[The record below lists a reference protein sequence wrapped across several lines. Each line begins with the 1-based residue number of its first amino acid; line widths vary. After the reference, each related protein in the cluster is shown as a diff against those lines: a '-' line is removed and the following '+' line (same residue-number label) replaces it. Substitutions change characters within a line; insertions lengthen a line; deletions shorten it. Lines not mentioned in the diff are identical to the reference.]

1 MTVHS
6 FYRATTRHPKTMVL
20 VFVLLAAVCALC
32 KPLIAVNY
40 DMNDYLPPDTA
51 STLALD
57 AMDAEYDGGVPN
69 ARVMVKNVSV
79 PEALAYKEKLEAI
92 DGVTGVTWLDDA
104 ANVQQ
109 PLETLDQDTVS
120 SYYQDGAALFS
131 VTIAEDKRITAVDA
145 IRALIGDDN
154 AMSGSAVSTA
164 IATTSTVSQIQII
177 SVAAVA
183 FVLFILMLTTTS
195 WLEPLVV
202 LGSLGVAILINSGSN
217 LIFGEISFVSN
228 AAGSILQLAVSLDY
242 SIFLLHR
249 FEECRR
255 EMPEPHEAMVEAL
268 CKSTMSI
275 LSSGL
280 TTVIGF
286 LALCLMQ
293 FQIGPDM
300 GLVLGKGVAISLL
313 TVFLF
318 SPSLILL
325 CHTLLERTRHRSFM
339 PSFRGLGRC
348 VTHLMIPMLLI
359 LLVLT
364 VPAYLGSERNSYY
377 YGSSHIFGP
386 ETQLGA
392 DIQAIE
398 DVFGKSDTYVLMVPR
413 SNAARE
419 KTLSSE
425 LKTLPQISSILSY
438 VDNAGSV
445 IPTEYVEKDTLS
457 KLISD
462 HYSRLVLSV
471 KADLEGD
478 AAFEL
483 VSRVREIAESY
494 YPDQWLLAGE
504 GVSTCDMKE
513 TVTSDMT
520 KVNLIA
526 IAAVF
531 IVLLFSFKS
540 LSLPVILVLAIEAG
554 IWINTAIPYFTNQSV
569 FYISYLIITSIQLG
583 ATVDYAILFTDRY
596 TEFRRSLQKKE
607 AIVQTIS
614 SVTVSIFTSGLTLTV
629 VGFLMGYI
637 STHGLL
643 SQLGFFLGRGALLSM
658 GIVLFALP
666 GMLYLLDGLIERTT
680 KGVAFV
686 RKGE

>member
-1 MTVHS
+1 MHS
-6 FYRATTRHPKTMVL
+6 FYRATTRRPKFV
-20 VFVLLAAVCALC
+20 VFIFLILAAGCAVLQ
-32 KPLIAVNY
+32 PLIAVNY

-57 AMDAEYDGGVPN
+57 AMDAEFDGGVPN
-69 ARVMVKNVSV
+69 ARVMVQDVTV
-79 PEALAYKEKLEAI
+79 PEALSYKAALEAI
-92 DGVTGVTWLDDA
+92 DGVTSVTWLDDA
-104 ANVQQ
+104 ANVDQ

-120 SYYQDGAALFS
+120 SYYQGGAALFS
-131 VTIAEDKRITAVDA
+131 VTIAEDKRIQAVDA

-164 IATTSTVSQIQII
+164 VATTSTVSQIQII

-183 FVLFILMLTTTS
+183 FVLLILVLTTTS

-249 FEECRR
+249 FEECRKDAPNPR
-255 EMPEPHEAMVEAL
+255 EAMVEAL

-300 GLVLGKGVAISLL
+300 GLVLGKGVAVSLI

-325 CHTLLERTRHRSFM
+325 CHNLLERTRHRSFM
-339 PSFRGLGRC
+339 PSFRGLGKC
-348 VTHLMIPMLLI
+348 VTRMMFPVLLALLI
-359 LLVLT
+359 LVA
-364 VPAYLGSERNSYY
+364 PAYLGSNQNSYY
-377 YGSSHIFGP
+377 YGSSHIFGAN
-386 ETQLGA
+386 TQLGA

-413 SNAARE
+413 GNAARE
-419 KTLSSE
+419 KELSAA
-425 LKTLPQISSILSY
+425 LKELPQVSGILSY

-457 KLISD
+457 KLISE

-478 AAFEL
+478 ATFNL
-483 VSRVREIAESY
+483 VGRVCEIAESY
-494 YPDQWLLAGE
+494 YPNEWLLAGE
-504 GVSTCDMKE
+504 GVSTCDMKS

-540 LSLPVILVLAIEAG
+540 LSLPVVLVLAIEAG
-554 IWINTAIPYFTNQSV
+554 IWINTAIPYFTNQSI
-569 FYISYLIITSIQLG
+569 FYISYLIISSIQLG

-596 TEFRRSLQKKE
+596 TEFRRSLNKKE
-607 AIVQTIS
+607 AVVQTVS
-614 SVTVSIFTSGLTLTV
+614 SVTVSILTSGLTLTV

-658 GIVLFALP
+658 VIVLFALP
-666 GMLYLLDGLIERTT
+666 GMLVLLDGLIERTT
-680 KGVAFV
+680 KGAAFAK
-686 RKGE
+686 KGESK

>member
-6 FYRATTRHPKTMVL
+6 FYRTTTRHPKTMVL
-20 VFVLLAAVCALC
+20 LFALLAAACALC

-92 DGVTGVTWLDDA
+92 DGVIGVTWLDDA

-154 AMSGSAVSTA
+154 AMSGSTVSTA

-255 EMPEPHEAMVEAL
+255 ETPEPREAMVEAL

-275 LSSGL
+275 LPSGL

-348 VTHLMIPMLLI
+348 VTHLMISVLLI

-413 SNAARE
+413 GNAARE
-419 KTLSSE
+419 KALSSE
-425 LKTLPQISSILSY
+425 LKTLPQVSSILSY

-513 TVTSDMT
+513 TVTSDMA

-614 SVTVSIFTSGLTLTV
+614 SVTLSIFTSGLTLTV

-658 GIVLFALP
+658 GIVLFVLP

-680 KGVAFV
+680 KGAAFI

>member
-1 MTVHS
+1 MQH
-6 FYRATTRHPKTMVL
+6 FYRATTRHPKTMVAL
-20 VFVLLAAVCALC
+20 FVLLAAFCALC
-32 KPLIAVNY
+32 QPLIAVNY
-40 DMNDYLPPDTA
+40 DMNDYLPPETA
-51 STLALD
+51 STVALD

-69 ARVMVKNVSV
+69 ARVMARNVTI
-79 PEALAYKEKLEAI
+79 PEAMAYKQALEKI
-92 DGVTGVTWLDDA
+92 DGVTSVVWLDDA
-104 ANVQQ
+104 ASVEQ

-120 SYYQDGAALFS
+120 GYYQDGAALFS
-131 VTIAEDKRITAVDA
+131 VTIAEDKRIEAVDA
-145 IRALIGDDN
+145 IRKLIGDDN

-164 IATTSTVSQIQII
+164 VATTSTVSQIRII
-177 SVAAVA
+177 SVAAVS
-183 FVLFILMLTTTS
+183 FVLLVLILTTTS

-255 EMPEPHEAMVEAL
+255 ETPDPREAMVEAL
-268 CKSTMSI
+268 CKSTLSI

-300 GLVLGKGVAISLL
+300 GLVLGKGVAVSLV

-325 CHTLLERTRHRSFM
+325 CRKLLEKTRHRSFM
-339 PSFRGLGRC
+339 PSFHRLGRC
-348 VTHLMIPMLLI
+348 VTRLMIPVMTVLL
-359 LLVLT
+359 LLS
-364 VPAYLGSERNSYY
+364 VPAYLGSGQNRYY
-377 YGSSHIFGP
+377 YGSSHIFGAN
-386 ETQLGA
+386 TQLGA
-392 DIQAIE
+392 DIEAIE

-413 SNAARE
+413 GNAARE
-419 KTLSSE
+419 KELSVA
-425 LKTLPQISSILSY
+425 LKELPQVSSILSY

-457 KLISD
+457 KLVSD

-471 KADLEGD
+471 KVELEGD
-478 AAFEL
+478 EAFGL
-483 VSRVREIAESY
+483 VGQVREIAESY
-494 YPDQWLLAGE
+494 YPGEWLLAGE

-513 TVTSDMT
+513 TVTADMT

-531 IVLLFSFKS
+531 VVLLLSFKS
-540 LSLPVILVLAIEAG
+540 VSLPVILVLAIEAG
-554 IWINTAIPYFTNQSV
+554 IWINTAIPYFTGQSI
-569 FYISYLIITSIQLG
+569 FYISYLIISSIQLG

-596 TEFRRSLQKKE
+596 MEFRRSMPKKE
-607 AIVQTIS
+607 AVVQTVS
-614 SVTVSIFTSGLTLTV
+614 SVTLSILTSGLTLTA

-680 KGVAFV
+680 KGAAFLK
-686 RKGE
+686 KGE

>member
-1 MTVHS
+1 MNMQK
-6 FYRATTRHPKTMVL
+6 FYRAVTSRPKTVVL
-20 VFVLLAAVCALC
+20 FFLVLAAVCAML

-40 DMNDYLPPDTA
+40 DMNDYLPPSTA
-51 STLALD
+51 STLALN
-57 AMDAEYDGGVPN
+57 ALDAEYDGGVPN
-69 ARVMVKNVSV
+69 ARVMVKNIDVAQ
-79 PEALAYKEKLEAI
+79 ALEYKRALEQI
-92 DGVTGVTWLDDA
+92 DGVTSVTWLDDA
-104 ANVQQ
+104 ADVEQ

-120 SYYQDGAALFS
+120 HYYQDKAALFS
-131 VTIAEDKRITAVDA
+131 VTIERSKRISAVDA
-145 IRALIGDDN
+145 IRELIGPDN

-164 IATTSTVSQIQII
+164 VATTSTVSQIRII
-177 SVAAVA
+177 SVAGVS
-183 FVLFILMLTTTS
+183 FVLLILLLTTTS

-255 EMPEPHEAMVEAL
+255 DSASPQEAMVSAL

-286 LALCLMQ
+286 LALCLMR

-300 GLVLGKGVAISLL
+300 GLVLGKGVAVSLI

-325 CHTLLERTRHRSFM
+325 TRKWLEKTRHRSFM

-348 VTHLMIPMLLI
+348 VTRMMFPVLAV
-359 LLVLT
+359 LLVLI
-364 VPAYLGSERNSYY
+364 VPAFLGSGQNSYY
-377 YGSSHIFGP
+377 YGASHIFGAN
-386 ETQLGA
+386 TQLGA
-392 DIQAIE
+392 DMAAIE
-398 DVFGKSDTYVLMVPR
+398 DVFGKSDTYVLMVPKGN
-413 SNAARE
+413 SARE
-419 KTLSSE
+419 KALSDAMKE
-425 LKTLPQISSILSY
+425 LPQVSGVLSY

-445 IPTEYVEKDTLS
+445 IPTEYVDSDTLS
-457 KLISD
+457 KLISP

-478 AAFEL
+478 ATFDL
-483 VSRVREIAESY
+483 VHRVREIAEEF
-494 YPDQWLLAGE
+494 YPGEWLLAGE
-504 GVSTCDMKE
+504 GVSTCDMKT
-513 TVTSDMT
+513 TVTSDMA
-520 KVNLIA
+520 KVNFIA

-540 LSLPVILVLAIEAG
+540 ISLPVILVLAIESG
-554 IWINTAIPYFTNQSV
+554 IWINTAIPYFTGSTV

-596 TEFRRSLQKKE
+596 TEFRRSLPKKE
-607 AIVQTIS
+607 AIVQTVS
-614 SVTVSIFTSGLTLTV
+614 SVTVSILTSRLALTV

-658 GIVLFALP
+658 VIVLFALP
-666 GMLYLLDGLIERTT
+666 GMLYLLDGLIQRTT
-680 KGVAFV
+680 KGAVFIK
-686 RKGE
+686 KGE

>member
-1 MTVHS
+1 MRS
-6 FYRATTRHPKTMVL
+6 FYRATTSHPKTVVL
-20 VFVLLAAVCALC
+20 FFIVLAALCALC

-51 STLALD
+51 STLTLD
-57 AMDAEYDGGVPN
+57 AMNAEYDGGVPN
-69 ARVMVKNVSV
+69 ARVMVKNVTI
-79 PEALAYKEKLEAI
+79 PEALAYKQALAAI
-92 DGVTGVTWLDDA
+92 DGVTNVVWLDDA
-104 ANVQQ
+104 ANVNQ
-109 PLETLDQDTVS
+109 PLETLDESTVS
-120 SYYQDGAALFS
+120 SYYQNGAALFS
-131 VTIAEDKRITAVDA
+131 VTIAEDKRIEAVDA
-145 IRALIGDDN
+145 IRQLIGDEN

-164 IATTSTVSQIQII
+164 VATTSTVSQIQII
-177 SVAAVA
+177 SVAAVT
-183 FVLFILMLTTTS
+183 FVLFILVLTTTS
-195 WLEPLVV
+195 WLEPLIV

-249 FEECRR
+249 FEECRKDASDPR
-255 EMPEPHEAMVEAL
+255 EAMVEAL

-300 GLVLGKGVAISLL
+300 GLVLGKGVAVSLI

-325 CHTLLERTRHRSFM
+325 FHSPLQKTRHRSFM
-339 PSFRGLGRC
+339 PSFHRLGKC
-348 VTHLMIPMLLI
+348 VTRLMIPV
-359 LLVLT
+359 LLVLLLT
-364 VPAYLGSERNSYY
+364 IAPAYLGAERNSYY
-377 YGSSHIFGP
+377 YGSSHIFGSN
-386 ETQLGA
+386 TQLGA
-392 DIQAIE
+392 DIEAIE

-413 SNAARE
+413 GNTARE
-419 KTLSSE
+419 KALSAALKE
-425 LKTLPQISSILSY
+425 LPAVSSVLSY

-457 KLISD
+457 KLVST
-462 HYSRLVLSV
+462 HYSRMVLSV
-471 KADLEGD
+471 KADLEGE
-478 AAFEL
+478 AAFSL
-483 VSRVREIAESY
+483 VKRVREIAEAY
-494 YPDQWLLAGE
+494 YPGQWLLAGE
-504 GVSTCDMKE
+504 GISTCDLRE
-513 TVTSDMT
+513 TVVSDMT

-540 LSLPVILVLAIEAG
+540 LSLPVILVLAIKAG

-569 FYISYLIITSIQLG
+569 FYISYLIISSIQLG

-596 TEFRRSLQKKE
+596 IEFRRSLQKKQ
-607 AIVQTIS
+607 AIVQTVS
-614 SVTVSIFTSGLTLTV
+614 SVTVSILTSGLALTV

-643 SQLGFFLGRGALLSM
+643 SQLGFSLGRGALLSI

-666 GMLYLLDGLIERTT
+666 GMLYMLDGLIERTT
-680 KGVAFV
+680 KNAVFV
-686 RKGE
+686 KKGE